1 VERSTRASLGLLRPE
16 EKMITR
22 FALELTLAWTLGVT
36 ATSLALAA
44 PAACADVIDESLRT
58 NFPKPSHNPA
68 LIRWRED
75 RDWRYST
82 DYLFGVTRGLS
93 EQGMP
98 RWCEGAAWIA
108 TVPFDIANLPFAAI
122 AGLLGD

>member
-1 VERSTRASLGLLRPE
+1 MRSRLALGL
-16 EKMITR
+16 
-22 FALELTLAWTLGVT
+22 ALASALAAT
-36 ATSLALAA
+36 AASLAA
-44 PAACADVIDESLRT
+44 PAARAEVIDEALRT
-58 NFPKPSHNPA
+58 DFPKPRHNPA

-82 DYLFGVTRGLS
+82 DYLLGATRGLS

-108 TVPFDIANLPFAAI
+108 TVPFDIANLPFAAL
-122 AGLLGD
+122 AGLFGD